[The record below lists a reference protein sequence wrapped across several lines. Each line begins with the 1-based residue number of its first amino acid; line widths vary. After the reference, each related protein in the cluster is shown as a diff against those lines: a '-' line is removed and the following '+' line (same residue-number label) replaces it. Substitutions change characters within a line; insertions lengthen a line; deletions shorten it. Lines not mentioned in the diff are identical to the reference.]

1 MLFIRL
7 CIDKPGTSELREK
20 VKPDHYAYFKPARE
34 PGAKVRMAQGGP
46 LCKSDTDNTG
56 IASFMVLEADTLEDA
71 VNFHENDPFTKAG
84 LYETSYV
91 HRWDR
96 HFN

>member
-1 MLFIRL
+1 
-7 CIDKPGTSELREK
+7 
-20 VKPDHYAYFKPARE
+20 
-34 PGAKVRMAQGGP
+34 MAQGGP
-46 LCKSDTDNTG
+46 LCKSDTDSTS

-71 VNFHENDPFTKAG
+71 VSFHENDPFTKAG
-84 LYETSYV
+84 LYEKSYV